1 MSYTSGVTSSPLLQT
16 LLTQADSVGQPKAGR
31 TNTAGI
37 TAAQDS
43 AQLST
48 VASAL
53 QQTTAEDP
61 ARAEK
66 VRSVQAAIANGT
78 YDVSASAVADKLM
91 QSLLQR

>member
-16 LLTQADSVGQPKAGR
+16 LLTQADTVGQAKSAR
-31 TNTAGI
+31 TSTIGTN
-37 TAAQDS
+37 AAQDS

-48 VASAL
+48 AASAL
-53 QQTTAEDP
+53 QQTGVED
-61 ARAEK
+61 AGRADK

-78 YDVSASAVADKLM
+78 YNVSADAVADKLM